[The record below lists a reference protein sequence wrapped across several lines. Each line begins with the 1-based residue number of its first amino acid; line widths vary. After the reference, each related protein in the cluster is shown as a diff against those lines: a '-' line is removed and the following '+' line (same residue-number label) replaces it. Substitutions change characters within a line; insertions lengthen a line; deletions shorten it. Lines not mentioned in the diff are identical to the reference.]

1 MKPQQSLLLILPGL
15 GSQTLSHSLTHSN
28 NIQCVCV
35 YLSLESKEIDQE
47 AYSLYPPPFHPAQL
61 HKLCKKNRKKPPPK
75 IHERQKEQY
84 PKKEVEK
91 AHILLAL
98 LA

>member
-1 MKPQQSLLLILPGL
+1 
-15 GSQTLSHSLTHSN
+15 
-28 NIQCVCV
+28 V

-47 AYSLYPPPFHPAQL
+47 AYSLYPPPFHAAQL
-61 HKLCKKNRKKPPPK
+61 HKLYKKNRKKPPPK
-75 IHERQKEQY
+75 IHEWQKEQY
-84 PKKEVEK
+84 PKKEVGK